1 MRHIPNIISVLRIPL
16 SLSLLLFIHDYDVF
30 LVLYSVCG
38 ISDVLDG
45 YIARKMNLQSTLGS
59 KLDSIADFIMY
70 TIVIIVLCLWD
81 LNAVVEFIPFLAPV
95 VLLRAVNIGIMYC
108 KFHQLGV
115 IHTIGNKIVG
125 SFVYSI
131 PFIYI
136 FMGSFSFL
144 WFMLPL
150 LIIVP
155 LEETYIIL
163 RMKEL
168 DLDRKGLFFSE
179 RSVVRK

>member
-1 MRHIPNIISVLRIPL
+1 MRYIPNLISLLRIL
-16 SLSLLLFIHDYDVF
+16 LALSLLLFVHERYVF
-30 LVLYSVCG
+30 LVLYSLCG

-45 YIARKMNLQSTLGS
+45 YIARKMNLQSTLGA
-59 KLDSIADFIMY
+59 KLDSIADFMMY
-70 TIVIIVLCLWD
+70 TIVIIVFCLWD
-81 LNAVVEFIPFLAPV
+81 LNAVVDFIAFLVPV
-95 VLLRAVNIGIMYC
+95 ALLRGVNIGIIYR

-115 IHTIGNKIVG
+115 IHTMGNKIVG
-125 SFVYSI
+125 LFVYSI

-136 FMGSFSFL
+136 FMGNFSFL

-155 LEETYIIL
+155 LEETCIIL

-179 RSVVRK
+179 RSVVRE